1 MYSEYD
7 VISRRRVM
15 QDRYAFYCGA
25 AKVREGKNLPAG
37 GVVQL
42 KSLGQL
48 EEFFEPQGAGKEFC
62 RVCRMLLNVG
72 VSGVYAVPLTVDGSQ
87 AGEELYEGALRKL
100 CEIKRGGVILCDST
114 KPEVLQKLKEQVELA
129 SQNERERLAIGCVA
143 KEQAAQTAKSL
154 NCERM
159 VLCCQ
164 KAGMKEEESLTACAA
179 AVAAM
184 LAVGEAMDSY
194 HSRPLEGIEQL
205 EPLSEQEIE
214 TLLGDGVTVLEM
226 ADGQAECIRC
236 VTTRTRTG
244 NEEDR
249 TFSSVNVVMMIDEI
263 IRAVRERL
271 SEMLKGK
278 RVGFSQDSVV
288 SQAAVVLDEKK
299 QQGLITSFEPPVAYL
314 QKEDP
319 SVCVVELEFDLAAVF
334 SRIYLTAHI
343 SI

>member
-1 MYSEYD
+1 
-7 VISRRRVM
+7 M

-25 AKVREGKNLPAG
+25 AKVREGKSLPAG

-114 KPEVLQKLKEQVELA
+114 KPEVLHKL
-129 SQNERERLAIGCVA
+129 

-164 KAGMKEEESLTACAA
+164 KAGMKEESLTVCAA

-299 QQGLITSFEPPVAYL
+299 QQGLITSFEPPVAYV

>member
-1 MYSEYD
+1 
-7 VISRRRVM
+7 M

-62 RVCRMLLNVG
+62 RVCWMLLKVG
-72 VSGVYAVPLTVDGSQ
+72 VRGVYAVPLTVDGSQ

-114 KPEVLQKLKEQVELA
+114 NPEVLHKLKEQVELA
-129 SQNERERLAIGCVA
+129 SQNERERLAVGCVA

-164 KAGMKEEESLTACAA
+164 KAGMKEESLTVCAA

-299 QQGLITSFEPPVAYL
+299 QQGLITSFEPPVAYV

>member
-1 MYSEYD
+1 
-7 VISRRRVM
+7 M

-25 AKVREGKNLPAG
+25 AKVREGKSLPAG

-100 CEIKRGGVILCDST
+100 CEIKRGGVILCAST
-114 KPEVLQKLKEQVELA
+114 KPEVLHKLKGQVELA
-129 SQNERERLAIGCVA
+129 SQNERERLAVGCVA

-164 KAGMKEEESLTACAA
+164 KAGMKEESLTVCAA

-194 HSRPLEGIEQL
+194 HSRSLEGIEQL

-299 QQGLITSFEPPVAYL
+299 QQGLITSFEPPVAYV

>member
-25 AKVREGKNLPAG
+25 AKVREGKSLPAG

-114 KPEVLQKLKEQVELA
+114 KPEVLHKLKEQLELA
-129 SQNERERLAIGCVA
+129 SQRLAVGCVA

-164 KAGMKEEESLTACAA
+164 KAGMKEESLTVCAA

-299 QQGLITSFEPPVAYL
+299 QQGLITSFEPPVAYV

>member
-1 MYSEYD
+1 
-7 VISRRRVM
+7 M

-25 AKVREGKNLPAG
+25 AKVREGKSLPAG

-114 KPEVLQKLKEQVELA
+114 KPEVLHKLKEQVELA
-129 SQNERERLAIGCVA
+129 SQNERERLAVGCVA

-164 KAGMKEEESLTACAA
+164 KAGMKEESLTVCAA

-226 ADGQAECIRC
+226 ADGQAECSPC
-236 VTTRTRTG
+236 VTPRTRTG

-249 TFSSVNVVMMIDEI
+249 PFSSVNVVMMIDEI

-299 QQGLITSFEPPVAYL
+299 QQGLITSFEPPVAYV

>member
-1 MYSEYD
+1 MH
-7 VISRRRVM
+7 
-15 QDRYAFYCGA
+15 
-25 AKVREGKNLPAG
+25 
-37 GVVQL
+37 
-42 KSLGQL
+42 
-48 EEFFEPQGAGKEFC
+48 
-62 RVCRMLLNVG
+62 
-72 VSGVYAVPLTVDGSQ
+72 
-87 AGEELYEGALRKL
+87 
-100 CEIKRGGVILCDST
+100 
-114 KPEVLQKLKEQVELA
+114 KLKEQVELA
-129 SQNERERLAIGCVA
+129 SQNERERLAVGCVA

-164 KAGMKEEESLTACAA
+164 KAGMKEESLTVCAA

-205 EPLSEQEIE
+205 ELLSEQEIE

-288 SQAAVVLDEKK
+288 AQAAVVLDEKK
-299 QQGLITSFEPPVAYL
+299 QQGLITSFEPPVAYV

>member
-1 MYSEYD
+1 
-7 VISRRRVM
+7 M

-25 AKVREGKNLPAG
+25 AKVREGKSLPAG

-114 KPEVLQKLKEQVELA
+114 KPEVLHKLKE
-129 SQNERERLAIGCVA
+129 RLAVGCVA

-164 KAGMKEEESLTACAA
+164 KAGMKEESLTVCAA

-299 QQGLITSFEPPVAYL
+299 QQGLITSFEPPVAYV

>member
-1 MYSEYD
+1 
-7 VISRRRVM
+7 M

-25 AKVREGKNLPAG
+25 AKVREGKSLPAG

-62 RVCRMLLNVG
+62 RVCRVLLNVG
-72 VSGVYAVPLTVDGSQ
+72 GSGVYAVPLTVDGSQ
-87 AGEELYEGALRKL
+87 AGEELYEGALCKL

-114 KPEVLQKLKEQVELA
+114 KPEVLHKLKEQVELA
-129 SQNERERLAIGCVA
+129 SQNERERLAVGCVA

-164 KAGMKEEESLTACAA
+164 KAGMKEESLTVCAA

-299 QQGLITSFEPPVAYL
+299 QQGLITSFEPPVAYV

>member
-1 MYSEYD
+1 M
-7 VISRRRVM
+7 
-15 QDRYAFYCGA
+15 
-25 AKVREGKNLPAG
+25 
-37 GVVQL
+37 
-42 KSLGQL
+42 
-48 EEFFEPQGAGKEFC
+48 
-62 RVCRMLLNVG
+62 
-72 VSGVYAVPLTVDGSQ
+72 
-87 AGEELYEGALRKL
+87 
-100 CEIKRGGVILCDST
+100 
-114 KPEVLQKLKEQVELA
+114 
-129 SQNERERLAIGCVA
+129 
-143 KEQAAQTAKSL
+143 
-154 NCERM
+154 
-159 VLCCQ
+159 
-164 KAGMKEEESLTACAA
+164 
-179 AVAAM
+179 
-184 LAVGEAMDSY
+184 
-194 HSRPLEGIEQL
+194 
-205 EPLSEQEIE
+205 SEQEIE

>member
-25 AKVREGKNLPAG
+25 AKVREGKSLPAG
-37 GVVQL
+37 GVV
-42 KSLGQL
+42 QL

-114 KPEVLQKLKEQVELA
+114 KPEVLHKLKEQVELA
-129 SQNERERLAIGCVA
+129 SQNERERLAVGCVA

-164 KAGMKEEESLTACAA
+164 KAGMKEESLTVCAA

-299 QQGLITSFEPPVAYL
+299 QQGLITSFEPPVAYV

>member
-1 MYSEYD
+1 
-7 VISRRRVM
+7 M

-25 AKVREGKNLPAG
+25 AKVREGKSLPAG
-37 GVVQL
+37 GVVQ
-42 KSLGQL
+42 
-48 EEFFEPQGAGKEFC
+48 FFEPQGAGKEFC

-114 KPEVLQKLKEQVELA
+114 KPEVLHKLKEQVELA
-129 SQNERERLAIGCVA
+129 SQNERERLAVGCVA

-164 KAGMKEEESLTACAA
+164 KAGMKEESLTVCAA

-299 QQGLITSFEPPVAYL
+299 QQGLITSFEPPVAYV

>member
-1 MYSEYD
+1 
-7 VISRRRVM
+7 M

-25 AKVREGKNLPAG
+25 AKVREGKSLPAG

-114 KPEVLQKLKEQVELA
+114 KPEVLHKLKEQVELA
-129 SQNERERLAIGCVA
+129 SQNERERLAVGCVA
-143 KEQAAQTAKSL
+143 KE
-154 NCERM
+154 
-159 VLCCQ
+159 
-164 KAGMKEEESLTACAA
+164 
-179 AVAAM
+179 
-184 LAVGEAMDSY
+184 
-194 HSRPLEGIEQL
+194 
-205 EPLSEQEIE
+205 
-214 TLLGDGVTVLEM
+214 
-226 ADGQAECIRC
+226 
-236 VTTRTRTG
+236 
-244 NEEDR
+244 
-249 TFSSVNVVMMIDEI
+249 
-263 IRAVRERL
+263 
-271 SEMLKGK
+271 
-278 RVGFSQDSVV
+278 
-288 SQAAVVLDEKK
+288 QAAVVLDEKK
-299 QQGLITSFEPPVAYL
+299 QQGLITSFEPPVAYV